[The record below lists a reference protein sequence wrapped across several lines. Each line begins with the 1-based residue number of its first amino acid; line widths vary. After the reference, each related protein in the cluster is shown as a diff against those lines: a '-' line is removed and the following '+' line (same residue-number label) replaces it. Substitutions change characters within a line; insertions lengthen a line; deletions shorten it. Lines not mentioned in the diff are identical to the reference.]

1 MGKSLKNSKLVQRT
15 GKLAF
20 YKTFGE
26 TVYRRMQGFTDL
38 GNSKNPKEYSRQ
50 YVDEDFERTDITGY
64 SPSIA
69 YSFDRYQ
76 GNPVL
81 NDIVRIT
88 EDELTGEN
96 MVREI
101 ICVDMTTVSSNGG
114 ISTANAKIRQ
124 YSVIPDSDGDST
136 DCLTYSGNFKSRG
149 EGENCIVS
157 SKDNWETIFNVNR
170 NIADSAKALIEV
182 SGDGIETPIAGGG
195 DNGSNVIGTATANSK
210 ITITV
215 KPDNNNAAVFIFRE
229 SSSSMMSVTNGTG
242 IVSATDLTVN
252 SGENHY
258 QVMIICG
265 NTKWNYGVVITGE

>member
-1 MGKSLKNSKLVQRT
+1 MGKNLLHTNLVQRT

-20 YKTFGE
+20 YQVDGVPMLME
-26 TVYRRMQGFTDL
+26 GFTDL
-38 GNSKNPKEYSRQ
+38 GYSKNPKEYTRQ
-50 YVDEDFERTDITGY
+50 YVDEDFERSNVVGY
-64 SPSIA
+64 SPSISYA
-69 YSFDRYQ
+69 FDRYT
-76 GNPVL
+76 GNAVL
-81 NDIVRIT
+81 DNIVKIT
-88 EDELTGEN
+88 EDEFVGSKATAT
-96 MVREI
+96 VFT
-101 ICVDMTTVSSNGG
+101 VDMSTSQTVNGQG
-114 ISTANAKIRQ
+114 TAKAKSRE
-124 YSVIPDSDGDST
+124 YAVIPDSFGDST

-265 NTKWNYGVVITGE
+265 NTKWSYGVVITGE